1 MVEIGLIDL
10 PKSVWAIDHPAQ
22 PSPTSLDQI
31 GADNEARGHV
41 LSSDLTSF
49 WPRKVEI
56 EEVQD
61 SLG

>member
-1 MVEIGLIDL
+1 MVEIGLTDL
-10 PKSVWAIDHPAQ
+10 PKSGWAIGHPAH
-22 PSPTSLDQI
+22 PFPTSLDQI

-61 SLG
+61 SLA